1 MGGFMNNKKTSTATE
16 SLDPQMLADLDMF
29 LDYDVVAEE
38 EDSLEILDELNEL
51 EHEDSATTD
60 KQEDL

>member
-51 EHEDSATTD
+51 EHEDSDTTD

>member
-1 MGGFMNNKKTSTATE
+1 MNNKKTSTATE

-51 EHEDSATTD
+51 EHEDSDTTD